1 VDAGFGLLFLEQQ
14 KSPVYLSSFT
24 QNNQV
29 CTLDD
34 TKAMM
39 TDHVGESL
47 LSFKPKNAAVS
58 GNRPTNSGPKVAV
71 VSTEDKVMS
80 MKGKGVTSSEK
91 STKHKQDSVP
101 TVTESTTPDPDLAK
115 SEYGIE
121 ENKNADN
128 LDVVNRRVIPGF
140 VTLVDPS
147 GRYFLDVGDRRL
159 TRENNKVGET
169 LIDVVNTEQE
179 YQRSVGATN
188 KRRKV
193 DQTQSRTNPEDD
205 TSIISRGDVLIQQ
218 CCHEVSTVMVPLA
231 TKVNETLTDS
241 ECEEL
246 FTAANVLL
254 LEQVKASNSMG
265 YRRVNHFTSC
275 TW

>member
-1 VDAGFGLLFLEQQ
+1 
-14 KSPVYLSSFT
+14 
-24 QNNQV
+24 
-29 CTLDD
+29 
-34 TKAMM
+34 MM
-39 TDHVGESL
+39 NDHVGESL
-47 LSFKPKNAAVS
+47 LSFKRKNAAVS
-58 GNRPTNSGPKVAV
+58 GNRAANVAPKVAV
-71 VSTEDKVMS
+71 VSTEDKVMYT

-147 GRYFLDVGDRRL
+147 GRYFLNVGDRRL

-205 TSIISRGDVLIQQ
+205 TSIII
-218 CCHEVSTVMVPLA
+218 ETTVPMYLVWTFPRTIL
-231 TKVNETLTDS
+231 
-241 ECEEL
+241 
-246 FTAANVLL
+246 
-254 LEQVKASNSMG
+254 
-265 YRRVNHFTSC
+265 
-275 TW
+275 